1 MSSTERD
8 ITAAARGGFLIPLA
22 WCAGLQV
29 VVLFVLSGDGF
40 AWDFVSPLSAVT
52 MGAGYLGGLAML
64 GAAIR
69 LRRWVDVRVA
79 YVSTLLLMVLILA
92 VTLRYRERTHL
103 DGGDIVAFGYAWGWL
118 LVHVV
123 AVVAGGL
130 LLAGQLRAPGRPSL
144 RAEPRIWF
152 TVLPVAVVAVVGGV
166 VGLLA
171 LVFPLQVAQ
180 HWP

>member
-40 AWDFVSPLSAVT
+40 AWDFVSPLSALT

-64 GAAIR
+64 SSAIR

-79 YVSTLLLMVLILA
+79 YVSALLLVVLMLD
-92 VTLRYRERTHL
+92 RERGRVERGQDVDVRVL
-103 DGGDIVAFGYAWGWL
+103 PQIVAPRVPLAHRRLDRGRQPRGRR
-118 LVHVV
+118 V
-123 AVVAGGL
+123 A
-130 LLAGQLRAPGRPSL
+130 P
-144 RAEPRIWF
+144 
-152 TVLPVAVVAVVGGV
+152 VL
-166 VGLLA
+166 
-171 LVFPLQVAQ
+171 
-180 HWP
+180 